1 MNLSSEAVAESA
13 APDDVARVARQGLW
27 ILGLALGGFLVWAA
41 LAPLDEG
48 VPASALVSVETQRKA
63 VQHLSG
69 GIVREVRVREG
80 QRVSAGEVL
89 FKLDQAAAR
98 ANYENVRQHYLGA
111 RALQAR
117 LQAEQQGRTELSL
130 HPDLQAALQDPLI
143 LSQLHTQQAL
153 RRTRAQTLEAELR
166 SLEESVQGQRAI
178 IESTTAM
185 RISREA
191 QQRLLREELQ
201 HTRGLVTEGYAPR
214 NRQLELERNLA
225 DVDFS
230 LSDLRG
236 RQEQAK
242 RAVAELQQRMQH
254 SQHNFRQEV
263 ETQLSTVTQDV
274 QADAEKLRALSDE
287 LARTEITAPSSGQVV
302 GLAVQTVG
310 GVIQSGQKL
319 LDIVPEGESL
329 LLDVRIAPHLIDK
342 VRTGLVADVRFS
354 TFSNA
359 PMLVVEGRVETVS
372 TDLLTDPQAQ
382 VSYYLARVALTPQG
396 LKSLQ
401 GRQLQPGMPA
411 EVVIKTGER
420 SLLNYLLH
428 PLIKRMAASL
438 KET

>member
-1 MNLSSEAVAESA
+1 VAESA

>member
-1 MNLSSEAVAESA
+1 
-13 APDDVARVARQGLW
+13 
-27 ILGLALGGFLVWAA
+27 
-41 LAPLDEG
+41 
-48 VPASALVSVETQRKA
+48 
-63 VQHLSG
+63 
-69 GIVREVRVREG
+69 
-80 QRVSAGEVL
+80 
-89 FKLDQAAAR
+89 
-98 ANYENVRQHYLGA
+98 
-111 RALQAR
+111 
-117 LQAEQQGRTELSL
+117 LSL

>member
-287 LARTEITAPSSGQVV
+287 LARTEIAAPSSGQVV